1 MSATGDPDPPQG
13 DQEALA
19 SQEGVQIE
27 VAGAGNQ
34 ESSNSDPNS
43 GDVVPTAEAA
53 GAGDG
58 EGGDSGPNSGD
69 VVPTAEVAGDA
80 GPMGGLREEEG
91 ELAAALWSGSAMEES
106 YIGMVEVEVEMEEE
120 SESDEEEEENV
131 EEEEEEEEEN
141 REEEEEEEED
151 EDNFGMVAAA
161 RHYPIVGFRLQF
173 LDMVHNFLH
182 RIYHNDHILIRFRGS
197 RLMVGPHPVMPSS
210 DEPPLLVSERL
221 GAGARAPESDDLGL
235 IEEAEVVPEPEVP
248 ANLVEMAREPEEEPA
263 EEAAEGKPS
272 GEEPAEEAV
281 PKEEAATQ
289 EPAAKKLAT
298 EEEPEDKPAA
308 EESAEEPATQE
319 AAAPEEEAATLIGHL
334 RSLVSEEAATEEPAV
349 KKLATEE
356 EPEDKPAAEESAE
369 EPATQEAAAPEEVTK
384 YQYEKWDEEVQGA
397 AGEEE
402 KEQGKEKDAKNKLK
416 NCKGAAEG
424 KPRKSRSL

>member
-319 AAAPEEEAATLIGHL
+319 AAAPEGEE
-334 RSLVSEEAATEEPAV
+334 
-349 KKLATEE
+349 LA
-356 EPEDKPAAEESAE
+356 S
-369 EPATQEAAAPEEVTK
+369 
-384 YQYEKWDEEVQGA
+384 GS
-397 AGEEE
+397 GEEE
-402 KEQGKEKDAKNKLK
+402 GTRAPEGSGQGRSAGTAGEVGGEVGVGALLK
-416 NCKGAAEG
+416 VKAECV
-424 KPRKSRSL
+424 PMSQSPIL